1 MFYSWSF
8 SHQVDPA
15 AYLKLKLNWKNKYI
29 KGQINNML
37 SPYHKFTMY
46 GRVDPQ

>member
-1 MFYSWSF
+1 MVIFTPGRPSSI
-8 SHQVDPA
+8 SKTKV
-15 AYLKLKLNWKNKYI
+15 KLENKYI